1 MPAELYDY
9 CVAKGP
15 LPEKLARVFMT
26 HILTGPLPQ
35 TRIHINTFLCPT
47 TSRVP
52 FPFART
58 LQKNSSHRPCFHVR
72 PVLPCPPFAHAAM
85 SAL

>member
-35 TRIHINTFLCPT
+35 TRIHINTFLCLT
-47 TSRVP
+47 ISRVP
-52 FPFART
+52 SPFART
-58 LQKNSSHRPCFHVR
+58 PQNFGAYCT
-72 PVLPCPPFAHAAM
+72 CPA
-85 SAL
+85 S